1 MALNLLLVA
10 TPDDDQ
16 YKIAGCI
23 SHQGRLLADQNITIT
38 IAGTTF
44 SEIVREINGFTKI
57 YFVVSKVDLDNNL
70 RTTIVYKEARTPYEK
85 ECTTTGH
92 GIFFKDEK
100 SARPNQLSHHGLT
113 T

>member
-23 SHQGRLLADQNITIT
+23 GHQGRLLADQNIT
-38 IAGTTF
+38 
-44 SEIVREINGFTKI
+44 IVREINGFTKI